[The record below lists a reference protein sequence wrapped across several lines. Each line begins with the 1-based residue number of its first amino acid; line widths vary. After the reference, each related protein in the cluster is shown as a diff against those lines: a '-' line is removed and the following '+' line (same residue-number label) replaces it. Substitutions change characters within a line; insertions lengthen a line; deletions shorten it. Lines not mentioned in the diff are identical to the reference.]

1 MKKNAY
7 IAPDMMEIDLVARNL
22 MDVADLLI
30 HSGEN
35 NQNPGNNGDDSGS
48 FADEGLFDE
57 EEEENDFATA
67 WERLHKIN
75 LWSKNDK

>member
-1 MKKNAY
+1 MKKTY
-7 IAPDMMEIDLVARNL
+7 ITPDMLEIDLVARNL

-48 FADEGLFDE
+48 FADEGTFDE
-57 EEEENDFATA
+57 EDNETPWD
-67 WERLHKIN
+67 RLHNIN
-75 LWSKNDK
+75 LWND

>member
-1 MKKNAY
+1 
-7 IAPDMMEIDLVARNL
+7 MEIDLVARNL
-22 MDVADLLI
+22 MDVTDLLI

-57 EEEENDFATA
+57 EEENDFATA